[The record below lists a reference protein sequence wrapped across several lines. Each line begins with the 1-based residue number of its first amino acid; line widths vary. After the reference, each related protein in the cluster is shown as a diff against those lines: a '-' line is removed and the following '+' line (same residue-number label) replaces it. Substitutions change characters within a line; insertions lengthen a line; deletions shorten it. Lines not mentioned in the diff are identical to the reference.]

1 MKKATFR
8 IRRDT
13 QTALKEMGERF
24 VKAWKTGKSDG
35 DLLQFECPSPGEMV
49 VPGIATTFL

>member
-1 MKKATFR
+1 MKKATIR

-13 QTALKEMGERF
+13 QMALKEMGERF

-35 DLLQFECPSPGEMV
+35 DLLQFESLPRCF
-49 VPGIATTFL
+49 AFLPQSDGN